1 LKFGSYVCLRSF
13 QRFFNLHLDQLFDDE
28 GMVSHGGQ
36 NNVFGLNGSLVSMF
50 ILFSVLNYFGHISEL
65 FQASLKNNYD
75 QIFNKLKSDKDIFFY
90 FDGNIDSCLAW
101 FL

>member
-36 NNVFGLNGSLVSMF
+36 KNVFGLNGSLVSMF
-50 ILFSVLNYFGHISEL
+50 ILFSFFIFILTTSDTFLN
-65 FQASLKNNYD
+65 
-75 QIFNKLKSDKDIFFY
+75 FFKH
-90 FDGNIDSCLAW
+90 L
-101 FL
+101 